1 MNVVALILL
10 AGGVVLLAY
19 LWRRRTT
26 KAEAEKSIATVFA
39 ITPAENAK
47 PPPPEKRTGRA
58 RRRRFLSVVHD
69 TRSGLSRRRCDR
81 PQGEMG
87 ASFTEEMDPLA
98 EAGALLAHGH
108 DADAEHIL
116 KDAIA
121 KDPARHELKI
131 KLLAI
136 YHQRQDRVAFSVLAE
151 ELYAALGL

>member
-47 PPPPEKRTGRA
+47 PPPPEKRTGRV
-58 RRRRFLSVVHD
+58 RRRQYLPVVHD
-69 TRSGLSRRRCDR
+69 TRSGPPRRRCDQ
-81 PQGEMG
+81 PQEAMG

-136 YHQRQDRVAFSVLAE
+136 YHQRQDRVAFFVLAE

>member
-10 AGGVVLLAY
+10 AGGVVLLVY

-26 KAEAEKSIATVFA
+26 MAEAEKSIATVSA
-39 ITPAENAK
+39 TTPADNTK
-47 PPPPEKRTGRA
+47 SPQPEKRTGRA
-58 RRRRFLSVVHD
+58 RRRQFLPVAHD
-69 TRSGLSRRRCDR
+69 RRLGPPRRRCDQ
-81 PQGEMG
+81 PQGVMG
-87 ASFTEEMDPLA
+87 ASFTEEMSPLA
-98 EAGALLAHGH
+98 EAEALLAHGH

>member
-10 AGGVVLLAY
+10 AGEVVLLVY

-58 RRRRFLSVVHD
+58 RRRRFLSGVHD
-69 TRSGLSRRRCDR
+69 RRLGPPRRCCDQ
-81 PQGEMG
+81 PQEAMG
-87 ASFTEEMDPLA
+87 ASFTEEMDPFA
-98 EAGALLAHGH
+98 ESGALLAHGH

-136 YHQRQDRVAFSVLAE
+136 YLQRQDRVAFSVLAE

>member
-10 AGGVVLLAY
+10 AGGVVLLVS

-26 KAEAEKSIATVFA
+26 KAEAEKIIAPVFA
-39 ITPAENAK
+39 ITPADNAK
-47 PPPPEKRTGRA
+47 SPLPEKRTGRA

-108 DADAEHIL
+108 DTDAEHIL